1 MFVYFYLLCV
11 VQSFAKQRLPE
22 KCRRNRFEIV
32 AAIRHNAMQQ
42 GWNLIFIA
50 NFVIYFLNLD
60 QVTPMKQFALA
71 TFLVFILSS
80 CLVSKKKY
88 DDLLAQKVRMEADLS
103 DRNSQLDKSNADI
116 KDLEEKLRMLKE
128 DTTNL
133 GIDVRSAGQRLA
145 QLEKEHAQ
153 LNSSYTGLVT
163 SSGKLKGDVAQ
174 QQQQLLTIQSNLEK
188 TRRLNDSLS
197 TSLAEREKKVQELE
211 QVLANKDKAVQDLK
225 NRISNALLNFK
236 ENDLTVKVKNG
247 KVYVSLAEQLLFGS
261 GSIEVD
267 QKGVTAL
274 QQLARAVKDQKGIN
288 IMVEGHTD
296 NVPISKKSAYMQDNW
311 DLSVMRATSITR
323 ILTKAG
329 VSSTQITA
337 SGRGEYVP
345 LAANDS
351 PQNKSKNRRTEIIIT
366 PDLDELFKILGTN

>member
-1 MFVYFYLLCV
+1 
-11 VQSFAKQRLPE
+11 
-22 KCRRNRFEIV
+22 
-32 AAIRHNAMQQ
+32 
-42 GWNLIFIA
+42 
-50 NFVIYFLNLD
+50 
-60 QVTPMKQFALA
+60 
-71 TFLVFILSS
+71 
-80 CLVSKKKY
+80 
-88 DDLLAQKVRMEADLS
+88 
-103 DRNSQLDKSNADI
+103 
-116 KDLEEKLRMLKE
+116 
-128 DTTNL
+128 
-133 GIDVRSAGQRLA
+133 
-145 QLEKEHAQ
+145 
-153 LNSSYTGLVT
+153 
-163 SSGKLKGDVAQ
+163 
-174 QQQQLLTIQSNLEK
+174 
-188 TRRLNDSLS
+188 LS

-274 QQLARAVKDQKGIN
+274 QQLAKAVKDQKGIN

-345 LAANDS
+345 LAANDT